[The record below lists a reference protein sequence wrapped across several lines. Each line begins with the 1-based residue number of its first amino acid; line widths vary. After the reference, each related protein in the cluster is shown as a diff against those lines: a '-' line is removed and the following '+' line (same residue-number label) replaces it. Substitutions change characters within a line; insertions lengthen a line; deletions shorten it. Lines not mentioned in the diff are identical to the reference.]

1 MDDPRE
7 CMLLKVRSHRG
18 FQIDRSYT
26 KHIREALLDTMFYT
40 LADYVQQERC
50 INELGMGDLERRHS
64 FPKSFMECDDPHEW
78 LESNRPEDD
87 TSLIMF
93 IYDHISEMKPG
104 KHRRT
109 MLYLINI
116 LYFGL

>member
-1 MDDPRE
+1 MEDPRE
-7 CMLLKVRSHRG
+7 SMLHKVRSHKG
-18 FQIDRSYT
+18 FRVDRSYT
-26 KHIREALLDTMFYT
+26 KHIRDALLDTMFFT
-40 LADYVQQERC
+40 LADYVQTERDTH
-50 INELGMGDLERRHS
+50 EVGMGDLERRHS

-78 LESNRPEDD
+78 LETNRPDDD

-93 IYDHISEMKPG
+93 IYDHVTEMKSG